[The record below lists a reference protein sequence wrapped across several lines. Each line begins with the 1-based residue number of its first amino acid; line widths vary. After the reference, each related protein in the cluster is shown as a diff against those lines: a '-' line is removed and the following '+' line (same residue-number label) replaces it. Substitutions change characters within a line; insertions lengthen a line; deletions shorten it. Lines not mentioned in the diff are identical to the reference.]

1 MDLKAKQVP
10 AAQAPVQ
17 APLQPQLPYPPSP
30 RGVQGGWEEASQLA
44 QEDML
49 SKAASGEGTSFFS
62 DMQVGETPACSL
74 GSQCPRPVV
83 QLSFGTYRTCCSF
96 PTGPLDASGRT
107 TPVRFPDAG
116 NGFSPSEV
124 PGFPTLHGVLKQ
136 AALLVSL
143 EGADKLGLARFP
155 QVDSTIAALVKAL
168 PTNADFDPQPFPAF
182 PDFLEEVKCSWQHL
196 ASVPSVSKSTV
207 TLASMEGAEAVGF
220 AQFPPVDSPWEACPK
235 ILYMLGSSTLVEDDL
250 SPA

>member
-30 RGVQGGWEEASQLA
+30 RGVQGGWEEGSQLA

-49 SKAASGEGTSFFS
+49 SIAASGEGTSFFS

-168 PTNADFDPQPFPAF
+168 PVGGLAREPACSNPQCKGT
-182 PDFLEEVKCSWQHL
+182 ETHL
-196 ASVPSVSKSTV
+196 KRAY
-207 TLASMEGAEAVGF
+207 AAEAR
-220 AQFPPVDSPWEACPK
+220 A
-235 ILYMLGSSTLVEDDL
+235 TRL
-250 SPA
+250 SNTTSVLTATWTVYCARPRSLRR